1 MGSSI
6 SGKAFNLN
14 ALFEKPF
21 YQIDYYQREYAW
33 SADDVR
39 TLVTDLFTA
48 FDEHWQDG
56 RRRWQRTEP
65 EHFFLGPFVY
75 VEESRG
81 VRFLVDGQQR
91 FTTLHLLF
99 MHLRRIAD
107 SYRQPTTVDKLNRVI
122 GEFNGNRLRF
132 RIDIDER
139 REFLTRLYNGV
150 RFELDVGAPISV
162 RNMSFR
168 SGLIKELLDQQLTA
182 ESCAPFVDWL
192 LNHAVLIGIKAGNK
206 ASGFK
211 IFESMND
218 RGARLTSADL
228 VKSFLISQVGAHQD
242 ELNERWRKMLARVTT
257 DREDANAPKEFLK
270 AALIAHYAS
279 MGDES
284 SADMREIEEA
294 LNIWVRKKAEARVGL
309 KTSEDYFTFVNDLIY
324 LSEHYVRFKKALS
337 KPYLSDNLEAV
348 YYNAVNGLTNQL
360 QLVLAAVRPRDTA
373 TDAKSKARLVANYL
387 DRLYVSRMLSDQ
399 PLGARDFEAEYRVL
413 IPQLRMCETEPQV
426 AETLA
431 AALPPESFQ
440 AIYNFQLR
448 GNNKAQVRYLL
459 TRLTAYV
466 EVGCGKHDLSAEYLN
481 EDRAWQVE
489 HLWPNH
495 PDWYNHEIPERGD
508 FLVLRARIGSLVL
521 LHRKDN
527 ASLNDMRF
535 HEKIQRYGRQNNLT
549 AVLDPGHRRNNTFIR
564 DFVNDKDNKDNDL
577 GEHFHDF
584 GTDPKMQTVVASRT
598 ELYRRLCQII
608 WKPQRLGFP
617 TFEPPELAEPARQ
630 NEPAPPPRRRPT
642 PNARTAIARMM
653 KHGILP
659 DGVPIFARASNYRA
673 TIDGDG
679 IIWLPT
685 GDAFVSVDE
694 AGRAVSGLDKCDGLD
709 FWQVTGEDGATNSLR
724 IIHNNAKADGR
735 LASTQRRR

>member
-6 SGKAFNLN
+6 TGKAFSLN

-39 TLVTDLFTA
+39 TLVTDLLSA
-48 FDEHWQDG
+48 FDDHWQGG
-56 RRRWQRTEP
+56 RPRWQRAEP

-81 VRFLVDGQQR
+81 VRYLVDGQQR
-91 FTTLHLLF
+91 FTTLHLIF
-99 MHLRRIAD
+99 MHLRRIAQ
-107 SYRQPTTVDKLNRVI
+107 SYGKPSTVDKLNRVI
-122 GEFNGNRLRF
+122 GEFHGNRLRF

-139 REFLTRLYNGV
+139 REFLTRLYDGV
-150 RFELDVGAPISV
+150 RFELEAGAPISV

-168 SGLIKELLDQQLTA
+168 SDLIKERLDQQLTA
-182 ESCAPFVDWL
+182 ETCAPFVDWL

-228 VKSFLISQVGAHQD
+228 VKSFLISQVGSHQD

-257 DREDANAPKEFLK
+257 DQEDPNAPKEFLK
-270 AALIAHYAS
+270 AALIARYAS

-284 SADMREIEEA
+284 SADMREIDEA
-294 LNIWVRKKAEARVGL
+294 LNIWVRKKAEDRIGL
-309 KTSEDYFTFVNDLIY
+309 KTSDDYFSYVDDLIY

-337 KPYLSDNLEAV
+337 KPYLSDRLEGI

-373 TDAKSKARLVANYL
+373 TDAKCKARLVANYL
-387 DRLYVSRMLSDQ
+387 DRLYVSRILSDQ
-399 PLGARDFEAEYRVL
+399 PLGARDFEAEYRLL
-413 IPQLRMCETEPQV
+413 IPQLRRCETEQQV
-426 AETLA
+426 AQTLA
-431 AALPPESFQ
+431 AALPAEDFE
-440 AIYNFQLR
+440 AIHNFQLR
-448 GNNKAQVRYLL
+448 GNNRAQVRYLIA
-459 TRLTAYV
+459 RLTAYV

-481 EDRAWQVE
+481 ENRAWQVE
-489 HLWPNH
+489 HLWPKH
-495 PDWYNHEIPERGD
+495 PDWYSDEIPEPGD
-508 FLVLRARIGSLVL
+508 FLVLRSRIGSLVL

-535 HEKIQRYGRQNNLT
+535 HEKIDRYGRQNNLT
-549 AVLDPGHRRNNTFIR
+549 AILNPGHRRNNTFIR
-564 DFVNDKDNKDNDL
+564 DFVSDNDL
-577 GEHFHDF
+577 GSHFHDF

-608 WKPQRLGFP
+608 WSPQRLGFP
-617 TFEPPELAEPARQ
+617 TVDPPEPAEPSGQDEA
-630 NEPAPPPRRRPT
+630 APQPRRRPM
-642 PNARTAIARMM
+642 PNGRTAVARMI
-653 KHGILP
+653 KYGVLP
-659 DGVPIFARASNYRA
+659 EGVSIFARTSNYRA

-694 AGRAVSGLDKCDGLD
+694 AGRAISGLEKCDGLD

-724 IIHNNAKADGR
+724 IIHNKARVEGR
-735 LASTQRRR
+735 LTSAQRRR